1 MKRLIVNELYS
12 CYKKRNAY
20 ILVLLFLNIF
30 LQIYILIDAK
40 NIGKVDATST
50 DGILKVCG
58 GIDKIFYLP
67 NLFQWIL
74 LIGILLLLVQSST
87 SIIGGFDVFLLTRAG
102 SKLRWWTAKVLSLIL
117 LTFIF
122 TILLMVITKILS
134 HIAFPAFNKWSQ
146 YTYLYYPKIF
156 ASSINTHK
164 MEFIIFCVLLTGF
177 IAITTLF
184 QTINLI
190 FNKYANSYV
199 VILILCIML
208 GVLCMQGIIPRALSP
223 INYPSTIDIAP
234 NIGSYLKSIGMNI
247 VLSLINIAISLI
259 FVTHSDYTVSKN

>member
-1 MKRLIVNELYS
+1 
-12 CYKKRNAY
+12 
-20 ILVLLFLNIF
+20 
-30 LQIYILIDAK
+30 
-40 NIGKVDATST
+40 
-50 DGILKVCG
+50 ILKVCG

-87 SIIGGFDVFLLTRAG
+87 SIIGGFDTLLLMRAG
-102 SKLRWWTAKVLSLIL
+102 SKLRWWIAKVVSLLII
-117 LTFIF
+117 TFIF
-122 TILLMVITKILS
+122 TIMLILITKIIS
-134 HIAFPAFNKWSQ
+134 NVAFPSLNKWSQ

-156 ASSINTHK
+156 ASSISPHK

-208 GVLCMQGIIPRALSP
+208 GVLYMQGIIPRVLSP
-223 INYPSTIDIAP
+223 INYPST
-234 NIGSYLKSIGMNI
+234 
-247 VLSLINIAISLI
+247 
-259 FVTHSDYTVSKN
+259 